1 MSDTLIESR
10 VDAPVPGRAA
20 PKVLVVE
27 DDPAI
32 ADVLRLNLQARGYLV
47 VTASDGVAALQV
59 FEREGPDLVTLDLNV
74 PKVSGYRLIQLFKKF
89 GPPRQVPV
97 IVITAL
103 DYEEAQEVIEAGADD
118 FVSKPFER
126 EELLQKVDFALT
138 GKWQAVQ

>member
-10 VDAPVPGRAA
+10 VGAPLPHREA

-32 ADVLRLNLQARGYLV
+32 AEVLRLNLQTRGYRV
-47 VTASDGVAALQV
+47 VTAIDGVTALKV
-59 FEREGPDLVTLDLNV
+59 FESENPDLVTLDLDV

-89 GPPRQVPV
+89 GPEPPVPV
-97 IVITAL
+97 VVITAL
-103 DYEEAQEVIEAGADD
+103 DYEEAREVIEAGADD

-126 EELLQKVDFALT
+126 EELLQKVAFALT
-138 GKWQAVQ
+138 RKWEPIG